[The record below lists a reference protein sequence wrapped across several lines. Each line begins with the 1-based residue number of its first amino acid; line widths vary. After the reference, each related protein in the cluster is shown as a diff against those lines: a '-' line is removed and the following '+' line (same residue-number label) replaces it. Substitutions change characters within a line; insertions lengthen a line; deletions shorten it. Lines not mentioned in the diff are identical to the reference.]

1 MVDGRLTDSTRSRAG
16 SYIQRAMLL
25 RFIPPCLPSP
35 TDRAP
40 SGPGWVHEIKTKTA
54 AFAAALSTLVL
65 SAAPAP
71 AAEMKVVTRVGDV
84 GHIEISGPIGP
95 SDDVTF
101 SQIASKE
108 HFSHATVYLNSPG
121 GMVDP
126 AIRIGQAI
134 RAAEWTTSVEAG
146 DTCASACVIIW
157 AGGFN
162 RYLLGRLGL
171 HSAATRI
178 SENPPRYVRSESGN
192 AKIAAYFEK
201 MGMPQALI
209 DLWPKADPDR
219 LNFVTYG
226 DFNNPT
232 EAANPGL
239 SAATVAAFAN
249 AFSNIFKDLPKGKC
263 RDTVPNV
270 GTVKLPNEFIGTWCN
285 VDSPKCNDPLIPPS
299 LQWDLII
306 RPNVIEMTLTGPD
319 PSKIHPRRWTRVGSS
334 VRVEMACEDEE
345 GTRWSLT
352 ESWTLEG
359 GRLVIRFKQFPPVTF
374 VRREKFPSLNR
385 LTPTGERR

>member
-1 MVDGRLTDSTRSRAG
+1 MVKSAHSSKRLGSPLPTDSRWGTE
-16 SYIQRAMLL
+16 QR
-25 RFIPPCLPSP
+25 R
-35 TDRAP
+35 
-40 SGPGWVHEIKTKTA
+40 TA
-54 AFAAALSTLVL
+54 HQMSKAAVFAATLSTLVL

-71 AAEMKVVTRVGDV
+71 AAEIKVTKRVGDV

-95 SDDVTF
+95 ADDVTF
-101 SQIASKE
+101 EQIESKE
-108 HFSHATVYLNSPG
+108 HFSHATVYLNSLG

-134 RAAEWTTSVEAG
+134 RAAEWTTSVEWG

-162 RYLLGRLGL
+162 RYLVGRLGL

-178 SENPPRYVRSESGN
+178 SENPPKYIRSEIGN
-192 AKIAAYFEK
+192 AKIAAYFKK
-201 MGMPQALI
+201 MGMPQELI

-226 DFNNPT
+226 DFNNPH

-239 SAATVAAFAN
+239 SAATVAIFADV
-249 AFSNIFKDLPKGKC
+249 FSNIFKDLPKIKGKC
-263 RDTVPNV
+263 KDTVPNV
-270 GTVKLPNEFIGTWCN
+270 GTIKLPDKFIGTWCI
-285 VDSPKCNDPLIPPS
+285 VDNPNCNDPLIPPS
-299 LQWDLII
+299 RRWNRII
-306 RPNVIEMTLTGPD
+306 RPNVIEVTVDGAD
-319 PSKIHPRRWTRVGSS
+319 PSSLHLRRWTRVGSS
-334 VRVEMACEDEE
+334 VHVEMTCEDEE

-359 GRLVIRFKQFPPVTF
+359 GRLMIRFKQFPPMTF
-374 VRREKFPSLNR
+374 VPREKFPKLNR
-385 LTPTGERR
+385 LTPKGE